1 MITGRQALSSIESSI
16 ASERTEIDQMEAQLR
31 DLLGEEEV
39 LRKHVLD
46 DFRRL
51 AQLRLD
57 ELREG
62 RVLEEIDRVERQAL
76 SLLAQRDQAKV
87 KIDRDLEDIERE
99 LASVKLERDE
109 KSDAIEALEADI
121 ERAEDATHS
130 RLAQNTDFTNQ
141 TEAARK
147 LDIQAANAEEKAS
160 QSEAE
165 LSAKR
170 AAYEKNAL
178 FMYLWKRKYR
188 TSEYTAF
195 PLFRWLDGR
204 VARLIGYD
212 DARANYSRLREI
224 PKRLREHADRLAVE
238 ADAEEQK
245 LSDFWQ
251 KARQE
256 DGIDKLDAQKEA
268 GEGELAAIDA
278 AIDLTTERQ
287 NVLLEERAKF
297 ATGEDQNSQAAIDLL
312 AEEFQRTDLTKLF
325 RDAQETLRTEDDQII
340 STLLARQRERQ
351 QIEASRTQLK
361 EALDRRMRRLN
372 ELGSVA
378 SDFKKRRYAQSDS
391 RFRDGVLISM
401 MLRDLLEGSLAKD
414 TFWGELNRQHSRA
427 RRSAGPTMHPRG
439 SVVFGGGRSSRRSGG
454 FGGGARSSRGG
465 FRTGGGF

>member
-1 MITGRQALSSIESSI
+1 MITGRQALSSIENSI
-16 ASERTEIDQMEAQLR
+16 AGERTEIDQMEAQLR

-39 LRKHVLD
+39 LRKQVLD

-121 ERAEDATHS
+121 ERAEDATHA

-195 PLFRWLDGR
+195 PLIRWLDGR

-268 GEGELAAIDA
+268 AEGELAAIDA

-287 NVLLEERAKF
+287 NALLEERAKF
-297 ATGEDQNSQAAIDLL
+297 ATGEDQNSQAAINLL

-325 RDAQETLRTEDDQII
+325 RDAQETLRTEDDRII
-340 STLLARQRERQ
+340 STLLARQRERL

-372 ELGSVA
+372 KLGSVA

-427 RRSAGPTMHPRG
+427 RRSAGPRPRG
-439 SVVFGGGRSSRRSGG
+439 PVVYGGGRSSRRSGG
-454 FGGGARSSRGG
+454 FGGGTRSSRGG
-465 FRTGGGF
+465 FSTGGGF